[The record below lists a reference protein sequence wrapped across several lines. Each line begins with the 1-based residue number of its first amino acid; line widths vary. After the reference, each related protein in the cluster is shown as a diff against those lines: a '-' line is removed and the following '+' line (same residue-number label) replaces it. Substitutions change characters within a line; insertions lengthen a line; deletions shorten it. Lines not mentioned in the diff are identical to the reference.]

1 MIILK
6 KAKGLCLLLILL
18 FSAPSIAIPHSRDSF
33 SISPYLLKKTH
44 DQVHLKFQ
52 ISDQTTEELSF
63 INSLDGQEI
72 KTNRNQLTTLS
83 LEKQT
88 CSKAQTMSLLN
99 DKKIPVFTLNI
110 PPFPCDPEKD
120 VHFIFISDTQKHPQ
134 RHHKMAELLSK
145 RIKKRPMSF
154 IINGGDI
161 VQDGSVESKWKNFL
175 KASTPYSQK
184 IPIVPVLGNHDY
196 WGHDDNLSNAPL
208 FFKKYLMT
216 KNDNKDGYYALN
228 YPQFKLIV
236 LNSNFTRLG
245 LNTINLQKEWLRKEL
260 EKSKNIDQNVII
272 TFHHSPITSNLFYY
286 GPVSIAMRNSWIP
299 LFEKS
304 GVVKLILNGHSHLY
318 ERSLKNGIMYVV
330 AGPFGGQI
338 NFLPKMS
345 NFYRLAMFP
354 NTETFSLFK
363 VSKRYITM
371 ETYDKND
378 KMIDQFEIENNL

>member
-196 WGHDDNLSNAPL
+196 WGHDDHLSNTPL
-208 FFKKYLMT
+208 FF
-216 KNDNKDGYYALN
+216 
-228 YPQFKLIV
+228 I
-236 LNSNFTRLG
+236 
-245 LNTINLQKEWLRKEL
+245 
-260 EKSKNIDQNVII
+260 KNI
-272 TFHHSPITSNLFYY
+272 S
-286 GPVSIAMRNSWIP
+286 
-299 LFEKS
+299 
-304 GVVKLILNGHSHLY
+304 
-318 ERSLKNGIMYVV
+318 
-330 AGPFGGQI
+330 
-338 NFLPKMS
+338 
-345 NFYRLAMFP
+345 
-354 NTETFSLFK
+354 
-363 VSKRYITM
+363 
-371 ETYDKND
+371 
-378 KMIDQFEIENNL
+378 